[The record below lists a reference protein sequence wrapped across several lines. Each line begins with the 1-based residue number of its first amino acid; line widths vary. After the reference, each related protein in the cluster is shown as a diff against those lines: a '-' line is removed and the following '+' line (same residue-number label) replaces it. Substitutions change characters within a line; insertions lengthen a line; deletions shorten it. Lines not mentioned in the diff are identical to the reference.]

1 MEKPIVLVIMD
12 GVGKGDGGSGDAVV
26 VAKTPTLDKLLATCP
41 HTYLKAHGTA
51 VGLPSDEDMG
61 NSEVGHNALGC
72 GQVYSQGAK
81 LVGESIENGALFA
94 SATWKDL
101 VANAEGKA
109 LHFLG
114 LLSDGNVHSNI
125 HHLIALLKQ
134 AKAEGVKKA
143 YCHILLDGRD
153 VPATS
158 APEYVAMLEDVLKE
172 LNTDGCDYAIGRF
185 TRGCPNRC
193 PWCVVPKMDG
203 NEVRHVAD
211 LKDFWDGQ
219 KVVRLLDDNIMAD
232 ADEFI
237 RDCGQLSRAGVHV
250 IWEALD
256 IRLVTDETAQALASV
271 RTEKSIHFAWDGHGQ
286 DDAVPRGIETLERN
300 GIKPWRL
307 MFYVLV
313 GFNTDREYDLH
324 RIYTLRDMGANPFVM
339 PFDKSDRY
347 QKDLARW
354 CNNKFIFKSTRR
366 FEDYND
372 RVR

>member
-1 MEKPIVLVIMD
+1 MRVSLVDVDSRIPNLALMRASTWHKQRGDEVKLGYDPLFDDPDICYASKMFDFTAEPQYMPDCETLKGGPGYSLTAKMPFEDYDRIMPD
-12 GVGKGDGGSGDAVV
+12 
-26 VAKTPTLDKLLATCP
+26 
-41 HTYLKAHGTA
+41 
-51 VGLPSDEDMG
+51 
-61 NSEVGHNALGC
+61 
-72 GQVYSQGAK
+72 YS
-81 LVGESIENGALFA
+81 L
-94 SATWKDL
+94 
-101 VANAEGKA
+101 
-109 LHFLG
+109 
-114 LLSDGNVHSNI
+114 
-125 HHLIALLKQ
+125 
-134 AKAEGVKKA
+134 
-143 YCHILLDGRD
+143 Y
-153 VPATS
+153 
-158 APEYVAMLEDVLKE
+158 
-172 LNTDGCDYAIGRF
+172 GCDYAIGRF

-211 LKDFWDGQ
+211 LKDFWQGQ

-286 DDAVPRGIETLERN
+286 DDAVPKSIETLERN